1 MAAILTGLHQSL
13 SAEFG
18 IPTDIRFLFKKN
30 GVDGSTNIEEINAH
44 KSILALASDVFK
56 KGFYGGLEDHGSI
69 YITDV
74 TKEAF
79 EAMIHFIYDK
89 ETNVLNYDFD
99 MLCSLYYLADKYNIT
114 ALEKGALKVIKS
126 KEISVENVIDV
137 GVLAIQ
143 YAVHDKLANTLYEAC
158 AQRLLR
164 LFNGKL
170 SEAIKYLSEIDAD
183 DSLDLIRFKSL
194 MKIMSRLRDMEAA
207 WCSNCKAIPCISGER
222 LSRHNFVQGAK
233 IVAYT
238 VKGLDSIDHCS
249 ELCGGGDRKSFNGV
263 DKNGETW
270 TCTLRYYKFKC

>member
-1 MAAILTGLHQSL
+1 MAAIVTGLHQSL

-18 IPTDIRFLFKKN
+18 LPTDIRFLFKKKE
-30 GVDGSTNIEEINAH
+30 VDSTIIEEINAH

-137 GVLAIQ
+137 GVLA
-143 YAVHDKLANTLYEAC
+143 L
-158 AQRLLR
+158 
-164 LFNGKL
+164 
-170 SEAIKYLSEIDAD
+170 
-183 DSLDLIRFKSL
+183 
-194 MKIMSRLRDMEAA
+194 
-207 WCSNCKAIPCISGER
+207 
-222 LSRHNFVQGAK
+222 
-233 IVAYT
+233 
-238 VKGLDSIDHCS
+238 
-249 ELCGGGDRKSFNGV
+249 
-263 DKNGETW
+263 
-270 TCTLRYYKFKC
+270 